1 MLDRDVTIASMF
13 VFFYFSILN
22 YKKFFILLFRYEKVS
37 ILVLKSGKK
46 ETFMERLN
54 IYEFSTND
62 PFAIPQL
69 TKTLLLNLDG
79 FVGVHVIDNAIF
91 VHHKV
96 FLFRI

>member
-1 MLDRDVTIASMF
+1 M
-13 VFFYFSILN
+13 
-22 YKKFFILLFRYEKVS
+22 
-37 ILVLKSGKK
+37 LKSGQK
-46 ETFMERLN
+46 ETFMERIN
-54 IYEFSTND
+54 IYEFSAND

-96 FLFRI
+96 TLKKKFFNLILEFMHIIGF